1 MQSAVVRRHIS
12 DRFRGIVSLKGL
24 DYLVPRSGD
33 LWLII
38 GPSGVG
44 KDSLIDGAKAV
55 LGSNPAFA
63 FPRRE
68 ITRPADAGGEEHVA
82 ITMPE
87 FVARRAAGDYALSWT
102 ANGLGYGVSR
112 AIDSTLDEGR
122 RVIMNGSRGALGD
135 ARSRYPD
142 LHAVEITVPPEI
154 LRARLEA
161 RGRESPAE
169 IQARLERAAA
179 LLAPGDD
186 VIRFNND
193 RPLPESIDALVA
205 LLTGFRT

>member
-1 MQSAVVRRHIS
+1 LQSAVVRRHIS
-12 DRFRGIVSLKGL
+12 DRFQGAVSLKGL
-24 DYLVPRSGD
+24 DFLLARAGD

-55 LGSNPAFA
+55 LGPNPGFA

-68 ITRPADAGGEEHVA
+68 ITRPADAGGEDHIA
-82 ITMPE
+82 ITMQE
-87 FVARRAAGDYALSWT
+87 FQTRRGAGDYALSWT

-112 AIDSTLDEGR
+112 AIDSALGEGR
-122 RVIMNGSRGALGD
+122 RVVMNGSRGALGD

-142 LHAVEITVPPEI
+142 LHAIEITVPPEI

-161 RGRESPAE
+161 RGRESPTE
-169 IQARLERAAA
+169 IEARLERAAA
-179 LLAPGDD
+179 IQASGDD

-205 LLTGFRT
+205 LLTGSPA